1 MRGVFHRRPGRE
13 RLRRQLALGLACTI
27 ALVGADASTLA
38 AGTLL
43 VVGVPGPEEESMAGM
58 LAWIG
63 GGAVVLGLGGFV
75 TTTLAPVALSATV
88 GAALGLAVGGGLGAI
103 TYLLLGSEETADE
116 TETMT
121 VDMAEDSAGRPRPA
135 DLFASHPDPLI
146 YYAGR
151 GDGPTVTTVNPGYAE
166 TFGRATDEVAGAPLG
181 DAIGATGAVTDLL
194 AAIEAGEE
202 HATTLTCETIQ
213 GAREFR
219 VRPVTVEAND
229 GLHGYLVYVA
239 LDA

>member
-1 MRGVFHRRPGRE
+1 MRGVPHCRPRPSWGR
-13 RLRRQLALGLACTI
+13 LWGVLGVACAI
-27 ALVGADASTLA
+27 ALVGADGSTLA
-38 AGTLL
+38 AALL
-43 VVGVPGPEEESMAGM
+43 LTGVPAPDEESMAGM

-63 GGAVVLGLGGFV
+63 GGAVVLGVGGFLA
-75 TTTLAPVALSATV
+75 TTLSSVVLSTTV
-88 GAALGLAVGGGLGAI
+88 GAALGVAVGGGLGAI
-103 TYLLLGSEETADE
+103 VYLLLGSEETADE